1 MPDRMN
7 LEKILTDPN
16 STSEERTIAHEE
28 LIALNTREADKV
40 QFSPEAQEM
49 MRGLGKVHLRDVSHV
64 EWSQYAER
72 HALTG
77 REALCDE
84 FWSWN
89 GPEDE
94 FLKVMSGRDSVAAAR
109 VDYWGSVHQ
118 RSIDGHVKAHALAQI
133 KLESDG
139 YGR

>member
-1 MPDRMN
+1 
-7 LEKILTDPN
+7 
-16 STSEERTIAHEE
+16 
-28 LIALNTREADKV
+28 
-40 QFSPEAQEM
+40 

-72 HALTG
+72 NGLTG

-89 GPEDE
+89 APEDK
-94 FLKVMSGRDSVAAAR
+94 FLKMMSGKDSVSAAR
-109 VDYWGSVHQ
+109 IDYWEGVHR
-118 RSIDGHVKAHALAQI
+118 RSTDRHVKAHALAQI
-133 KLESDG
+133 KLENQG